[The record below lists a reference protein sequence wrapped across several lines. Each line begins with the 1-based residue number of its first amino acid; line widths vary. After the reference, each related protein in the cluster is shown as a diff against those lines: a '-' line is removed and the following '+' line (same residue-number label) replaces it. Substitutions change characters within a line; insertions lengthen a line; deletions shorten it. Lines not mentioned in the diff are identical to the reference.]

1 MERKAADTDI
11 PEENVPRKEIKK
23 RLIFFLKLIFFIA
36 IVYIQYRYPQ
46 LSEDYGISS
55 NIIDAILFYITAH
68 MIISFSRLTI
78 VYLYIKRSGR
88 QMDFINNFVIGVNKI
103 ANILSFMM
111 FIFAVFLLFDIKAS
125 TFFTSISIVAAAIAL
140 ISKDYISNMIN
151 GMIIMFSDELSL
163 EDYVKIGEHRGK
175 ISNITLL
182 NMHIVNDDDDLV
194 YVPNNYILS
203 SDVVNFTKH
212 DIQKITIE
220 FELNQVHLRHYEQFK
235 AEFNTV
241 LRPYST
247 NIKPDTAALKVI
259 KITKDAI
266 HLKFQFR
273 FVKWSKQMEKEIRKE
288 ILECIISTLNKPED
302 TVSDQE
308 KNDK

>member
-1 MERKAADTDI
+1 MATENIEYLPA
-11 PEENVPRKEIKK
+11 EEAVPKKEVK
-23 RLIFFLKLIFFIA
+23 RRFVFFLKLLFFIG
-36 IVYIQYRYPQ
+36 IIYVQYRYPE
-46 LSEDYGISS
+46 LREKYGISS

-68 MIISFSRLTI
+68 LIISFSRLII

-88 QMDFINNFVIGVNKI
+88 QIGFTNNFILGVNQI
-103 ANILSFMM
+103 ANILSFIM
-111 FIFAVFLLFDIKAS
+111 FIFAVFLLFNIKAS
-125 TFFTSISIVAAAIAL
+125 EFFTSISIVAAAIAL

-163 EDYVKIGEHRGK
+163 EDYVKVGEHRGK

-182 NMHIVNDDDDLV
+182 NMHIINDDDDLV

-220 FELNQVHLRHYEQFK
+220 FELNQIHLKHYDRLK
-235 AEFNTV
+235 MEFDKV
-241 LRPYST
+241 LEPYKN
-247 NIKPDTAALKVI
+247 NIKKDSQVLKVL

-266 HLKFQFR
+266 QLKYQFR
-273 FVKWSKQMEKEIRKE
+273 FIRWSKTMEKEIRRS
-288 ILECIISTLNKPED
+288 IHECIISTLNQPE
-302 TVSDQE
+302 TI
-308 KNDK
+308 DKDV